1 MRSHLACLRLH
12 AMDEYDRQR
21 LIIDAF
27 ESSLGIWT
35 CVCFFF
41 DLESRTSHLS
51 SDILG
56 ASGLAG
62 RYASALFDLAD
73 ANKQL
78 DAVTSDLD
86 SLNAMIGASEDLRRL
101 LGSPIVSRNEQGKAL
116 SVIVEKAKFI
126 DLTSNFIAVVADNR
140 RLFVLP
146 AMITAFKAILSQHR
160 GEATVEVIAATE
172 LSEKQLT
179 ALGAS
184 LKEAIGSKVTIDA
197 SVDPELLGG
206 LVVKVGS
213 RMIDSSLSTKLQQLR
228 LAMIGI
234 G

>member
-1 MRSHLACLRLH
+1 MSMIKKQSIR
-12 AMDEYDRQR
+12 E
-21 LIIDAF
+21 AF
-27 ESSLGIWT
+27 QPLLWT
-35 CVCFFF
+35 WTPLYCVFSVWNQG
-41 DLESRTSHLS
+41 LPYLS
-51 SDILG
+51 SDISG

-62 RYASALFDLAD
+62 RYASALFDLANAD
-73 ANKQL
+73 KQL
-78 DAVTSDLD
+78 DAVTNDLD
-86 SLNAMIGASEDLRRL
+86 SLYAMIGESEDLRSL
-101 LGSPIVSRNEQGKAL
+101 LNSPVISRNEQGKAL
-116 SVIVEKAKFI
+116 SAIVKKAKFNG
-126 DLTSNFIAVVADNR
+126 LTSNFIAVVVDNR

-146 AMITAFKAILSQHR
+146 AIIAVFKAILSQHR
-160 GEATVEVIAATE
+160 GEATAEVIAATE

-179 ALGAS
+179 ALGGS

-213 RMIDSSLSTKLQQLR
+213 RMIDSSLRTKLQQLR

>member
-1 MRSHLACLRLH
+1 MSMIKNIQFERCFSLKYGFEHLSV
-12 AMDEYDRQR
+12 
-21 LIIDAF
+21 LIF
-27 ESSLGIWT
+27 H
-35 CVCFFF
+35 
-41 DLESRTSHLS
+41 LESGTSHLS
-51 SDILG
+51 SDISG

-73 ANKQL
+73 ADKQL

-86 SLNAMIGASEDLRRL
+86 SLYAMIGESEDLRSL
-101 LGSPIVSRNEQGKAL
+101 LSSPVISRNEQGKAL
-116 SVIVEKAKFI
+116 SVIVEKAKFTG
-126 DLTSNFIAVVADNR
+126 LTSNFIAVVADNR

-146 AMITAFKAILSQHR
+146 AIITAFKAILSQHR
-160 GEATVEVIAATE
+160 GEVTAEVIAATE

-213 RMIDSSLSTKLQQLR
+213 RMIDSSLRTKLQHLR